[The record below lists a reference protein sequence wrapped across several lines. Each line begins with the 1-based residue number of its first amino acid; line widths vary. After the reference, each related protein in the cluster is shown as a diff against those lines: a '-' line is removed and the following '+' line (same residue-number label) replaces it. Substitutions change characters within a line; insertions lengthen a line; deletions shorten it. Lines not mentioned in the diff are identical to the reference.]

1 MEKIYKGMIRIGD
14 MIITALIIGVPTIL
28 LFLSIPYIL
37 FLHCIALVDDNI
49 VGYTVEKLG
58 KRGKSEIHENYLVWN
73 KLHMSKGFR
82 KEDFSKN
89 SWVELKDK
97 SIILGPICDMNHET
111 NTITIMDYNTVK
123 VIVNMDEVF
132 HMYI

>member
-1 MEKIYKGMIRIGD
+1 MYDI
-14 MIITALIIGVPTIL
+14 IIGTIFFIIPVGAI
-28 LFLSIPYIL
+28 FLGIPYIL
-37 FLHCIALVDDNI
+37 FENCIALVDDNI